1 VGSGWGTVPGRP
13 QSAFAWT
20 LPRIAPPTPGAGSV
34 AEYLQ
39 ACSNR
44 LDDAAA
50 DEPRLVKDE
59 TPGLTWLGDVY
70 SLVAR
75 DRFDAAIDILFR
87 NVDALLLAGQFDRCD
102 DLLRAIDLKRL
113 DTNLLVGALSITL
126 SAADK
131 LPGRAH
137 FVERVARHLESVA
150 PGRVERL
157 LVGLR

>member
-1 VGSGWGTVPGRP
+1 M
-13 QSAFAWT
+13 
-20 LPRIAPPTPGAGSV
+20 APSTPGVGSV

-39 ACSNR
+39 AFWKR

-50 DEPRLVKDE
+50 DEPRLAKDE

-87 NVDALLLAGQFDRCD
+87 NVDALLLTGQFNRCN
-102 DLLRAIDLKRL
+102 DLLRAIDPKRL
-113 DTNLLVGALSITL
+113 DTNLLVGALSITV

-131 LPGRAH
+131 LPGRGH
-137 FVERVARHLESVA
+137 LVERVAKRLESVA

-157 LVGLR
+157 LAGLR